1 MLKQLNTSSAVKEFK
16 YEGFCIDLLNAISK
30 ELGFNYELYLVPD
43 KRFGAQNITNGEWN
57 GLVKELILKVSSDLS
72 VFSHIIR

>member
-1 MLKQLNTSSAVKEFK
+1 MLKTSNTTNTTR

-43 KRFGAQNITNGEWN
+43 GRFGFENLTTGQWN
-57 GLVKELILKVSSDLS
+57 GLVQELILKVIHL
-72 VFSHIIR
+72 FL